1 MLIAAGVG
9 TDVFRGFLQGLPPGT
24 VYALIALGFV
34 LTYKTSG
41 VFNLAFG
48 AQAYI
53 SAVVYFK
60 AHTEWGWPIIP
71 SVVLSVVIL
80 APLVGFVLEALI
92 FRHLRTATAVAK
104 LVVTI
109 GLSLAL
115 PALVDL
121 AANFQSVAGVT
132 PEGIVPDGAS
142 VFYDPFG
149 VYAFSRNE
157 LVAMGVAVLAM
168 LGLGALFK
176 FTVKGLQMR
185 AVVESP
191 RMTELNGWA
200 SDRIS
205 SFAWMLSSFFAGL
218 AGVLIAPRFNTLG
231 ANDFFNLVVV
241 AIAAAAVGKLVSLP
255 RALLGGLGLGILI
268 AEINTFLPRWAETWD
283 WLSPLQDNL
292 TPAIPFIVLF
302 GVIVLA
308 PSIGRT
314 RETTDPLAGV
324 DPPPPALGGRSRSG
338 RSAWVMWA
346 VGTAVFLVV
355 GSVVFFRADDQWL
368 FLVTQAAIMATIFLS
383 ITVITGMAGQI
394 SLAQGA
400 FAATGAFTVFQLVDR
415 YDLSV
420 IAGALLGGVVAAI
433 VAVLVSLPL
442 RRVSGI
448 WVAIGTLAFAF
459 FFDSVIIKMS
469 WVSGEASL
477 LQGTDVPRPVMGPWD
492 FADDRAFLV
501 LCLVV
506 LAIVAIAVVQL
517 REGTTGQ
524 TLRAL
529 RGSLVAAQSIGI
541 SPGRSRLIAFAVSGF
556 IAGLG
561 GALLAVHQENVNYAT
576 NFTPFAALFWLVLVV
591 TLGSRTFEGA
601 AAAALAFAVFDT
613 LVLKGT
619 LFEWV
624 LRSPDRIPGIFPVDP
639 TWRFVLFGLATIEFA
654 RHPEGMIES
663 RRRRAAEKADR
674 KAAAA
679 ADVEAAAGGSGPD
692 RPAPTPEVAA

>member
-9 TDVFRGFLQGLPPGT
+9 TDVFRGVLQGLPPGT

-60 AHTEWGWPIIP
+60 AHSEWGWPIIP
-71 SVVLSVVIL
+71 SVILSVVIL

-268 AEINTFLPRWAETWD
+268 AEINTFLPRWAETYD
-283 WLSPLQDNL
+283 WLTPLQDNL

-314 RETTDPLAGV
+314 REATDPLAGV

-338 RSAWVMWA
+338 RSAWTMWA
-346 VGTAVFLVV
+346 IGTAVFLVV

-477 LQGTDVPRPVMGPWD
+477 LQGTDVPRPVLGPWD

-529 RGSLVAAQSIGI
+529 RGSQVAAQSIGI

-619 LFEWV
+619 VFEWL
-624 LRSPDRIPGIFPVDP
+624 LRSPDRIPAIFPVDP

-679 ADVEAAAGGSGPD
+679 ADAAGEAGGSGPD
-692 RPAPTPEVAA
+692 HPAPTPEVAA